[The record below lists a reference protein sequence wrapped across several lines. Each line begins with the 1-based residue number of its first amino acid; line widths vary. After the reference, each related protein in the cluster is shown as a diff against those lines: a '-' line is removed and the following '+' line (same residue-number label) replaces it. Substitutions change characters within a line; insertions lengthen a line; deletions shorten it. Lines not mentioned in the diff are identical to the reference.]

1 MKKRVHILIMTLM
14 LIVACVGCSGSSD
27 NPPPANS
34 LHSASTIP
42 ISAMPSFS
50 TPSPTVEDTENQQSK
65 TVNYLINSMTLEEK
79 IGQIFIVAFR
89 KGKSSRPLKV
99 LDNSTKLKIQNFNP
113 GGIIL
118 FSET

>member
-1 MKKRVHILIMTLM
+1 
-14 LIVACVGCSGSSD
+14 
-27 NPPPANS
+27 
-34 LHSASTIP
+34 
-42 ISAMPSFS
+42 
-50 TPSPTVEDTENQQSK
+50 
-65 TVNYLINSMTLEEK
+65 MTLEEK

-118 FSET
+118 FSENIDTIPQTQKLIRDMQEASKIPHVHRC